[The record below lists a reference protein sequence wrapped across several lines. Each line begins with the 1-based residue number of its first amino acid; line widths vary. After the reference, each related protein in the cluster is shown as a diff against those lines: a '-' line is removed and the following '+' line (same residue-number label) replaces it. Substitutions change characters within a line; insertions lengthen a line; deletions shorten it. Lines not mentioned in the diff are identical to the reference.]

1 MKVIGL
7 TGSIAMGKTTVAN
20 IFKSEGVP
28 VFDSDDAVHQ
38 LYNSKEGANLIAN
51 FVPDAVKD
59 HKVDR
64 QILSKHVVANP
75 TLLSKLEPI
84 VHAEIRKMRQAFID
98 NASKQNHPLVL
109 LDIPLLFET
118 KADADVD
125 SVIVVSAPKEV
136 QRQRA
141 MLRNGMTEEK
151 LRRIL
156 ERQMPDKEKR
166 LRADYI
172 IENTGDMEDLKTK
185 TLHLIRKL
193 TTSEASHA

>member
-1 MKVIGL
+1 
-7 TGSIAMGKTTVAN
+7 
-20 IFKSEGVP
+20 
-28 VFDSDDAVHQ
+28 
-38 LYNSKEGANLIAN
+38 
-51 FVPDAVKD
+51 
-59 HKVDR
+59 
-64 QILSKHVVANP
+64 
-75 TLLSKLEPI
+75 
-84 VHAEIRKMRQAFID
+84 
-98 NASKQNHPLVL
+98 
-109 LDIPLLFET
+109 
-118 KADADVD
+118 
-125 SVIVVSAPKEV
+125 VIVVSAPKEV